1 MNHVIT
7 LLSLHKKQR
16 REIMEKEKLVDSLET
31 CMERIQRKKAILKGC
46 KKEIQHDSQG
56 FK

>member
-16 REIMEKEKLVDSLET
+16 REIMEKEKLVDYN
-31 CMERIQRKKAILKGC
+31 K
-46 KKEIQHDSQG
+46 
-56 FK
+56 